1 MRLRSAVAGMLIGG
15 VGLLSA
21 AAAQDL
27 ELEEVWARAS
37 IGQVAN
43 SAAYF
48 SLHNRGEVADRLV
61 AVESPAAERSE
72 LHDHIM
78 EEDVARMVQVEA
90 IEIPP
95 GERVALDPGGLHI
108 MLIGLVEPLH
118 AGDRVPLTL
127 HFEQAGSVEVEAE
140 VRPLRAGDHHHHHDH
155 DHDHHDHD
163 EDHEHHH

>member
-1 MRLRSAVAGMLIGG
+1 MEAERMRLRSAVAGMLIGG

-90 IEIPP
+90 IESPP

-108 MLIGLVEPLH
+108 I
-118 AGDRVPLTL
+118 DRKSTRLNSSHVAT
-127 HFEQAGSVEVEAE
+127 S
-140 VRPLRAGDHHHHHDH
+140 
-155 DHDHHDHD
+155 
-163 EDHEHHH
+163 